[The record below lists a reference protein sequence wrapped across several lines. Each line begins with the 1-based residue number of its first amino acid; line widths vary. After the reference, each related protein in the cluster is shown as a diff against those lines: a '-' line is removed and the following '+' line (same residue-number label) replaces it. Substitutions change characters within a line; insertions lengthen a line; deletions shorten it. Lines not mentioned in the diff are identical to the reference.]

1 MDRTTPISVV
11 TPNLRTLRI
20 RLPAHPASAGAARRH
35 VRAVIDAWDIDV
47 DAYVAALLASELV
60 TNALMHGVR
69 EDETIRLVIT
79 SAEDWMR
86 VSVHDSS
93 RAEPVLTETPVD
105 AEDGRGMTLLASLS
119 ACWGFQQTATGKAVY
134 FMLKAGAA
142 DDGPADVSR
151 NGHWRAAFWQ

>member
-1 MDRTTPISVV
+1 MDLTTPTRVV
-11 TPNLRTLRI
+11 APNLRTLRI

-35 VRAVIDAWDIDV
+35 VKAVIDAWDLDV
-47 DAYVAALLASELV
+47 DAYVAALLASELI

-79 SAEDWMR
+79 SAGGWMR

-93 RAEPVLTETPVD
+93 RAEPVLAETPLD

-119 ACWGFQQTATGKAVY
+119 ASWGVQHTATGKAVY
-134 FMLKAGAA
+134 FMLKAGAD
-142 DDGPADVSR
+142 DDGPADVAR
-151 NGHWRAAFWQ
+151 NGHWRPPLRR